1 MSCALR
7 KRSMKKKGNHFQQTP
22 EYDTEFEFPTNMIDD
37 SLLSEAFQK
46 IEKIMTESN
55 EIMRK
60 QGKSRRALVPVI
72 NIAHTVIDR
81 DENKFR
87 EVLTQLKSPYQ
98 TALRIKTDKQIK
110 NGIQRREQMKKAERQ
125 RKFAEFVE
133 NLKKKGLK
141 EYQYVT
147 PNSFAIF
154 AMSTMFIH
162 RFLSMSAIGFH
173 SVSPGLVPKAI
184 ATIEMSTMLTQKL
197 RSISPGKNI
206 VFIRG

>member
-141 EYQYVT
+141 EYQ
-147 PNSFAIF
+147 
-154 AMSTMFIH
+154 
-162 RFLSMSAIGFH
+162 
-173 SVSPGLVPKAI
+173 
-184 ATIEMSTMLTQKL
+184 
-197 RSISPGKNI
+197 
-206 VFIRG
+206 